1 MRRSAFLRL
10 FLFVLALAVPTVL
23 AQGTKAPGK
32 GARKDILYV
41 CACGDA
47 CACTTVSTKP
57 GKCTCGKD
65 LQGGHVVKV
74 EKDEALVCM
83 CGADCACKINS
94 KDATKCTCGNTLKR
108 VKLKATGLYFC
119 NCGGACECNTLSDKA
134 GKCGCGMALHK
145 AS

>member
-10 FLFVLALAVPTVL
+10 LFFMLALAVPTVL

-32 GARKDILYV
+32 GARKDIVYV

-47 CACTTVSTKP
+47 CTCTTVSTKP
-57 GKCTCGKD
+57 GKCSCGKD

-74 EKDEALVCM
+74 EKDEALVCV
-83 CGADCACKINS
+83 CGTDCTCKLDA
-94 KDATKCTCGNTLKR
+94 KDATKCSCGKAVKR
-108 VKLKATGLYFC
+108 VKLKGTGLYFC
-119 NCGGACECNTLSDKA
+119 NCGGSCACNTVAPKP

-145 AS
+145 AE